1 MKTKTTVTAT
11 DNVIDLDTLA
21 RVSGGVTIPQLPFP
35 FPRPNPFPFPR
46 PFPNPLPNPL
56 PNPFPRPIP
65 LLSAPSFRNTAWIA
79 TPRPTLM
86 GSS

>member
-65 LLSAPSFRNTAWIA
+65 LLQGAAGA
-79 TPRPTLM
+79 AAAALGKG
-86 GSS
+86 GSEGK